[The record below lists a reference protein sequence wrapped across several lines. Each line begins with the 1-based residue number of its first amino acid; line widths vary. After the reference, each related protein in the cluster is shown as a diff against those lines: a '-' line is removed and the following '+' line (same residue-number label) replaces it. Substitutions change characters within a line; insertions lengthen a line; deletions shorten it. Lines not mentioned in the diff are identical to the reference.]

1 MQSCINVEIN
11 LFGSF
16 RKFDNGQPIIL
27 FLPQGANLNNIR
39 NGLSTELT
47 ARYPEFN
54 QQALINESAIAD
66 EREILGD
73 TYCLERDVKLA
84 ILPPVCGG

>member
-1 MQSCINVEIN
+1 MQSRINVEIS

-16 RKFDNGQPIIL
+16 RKFDNGQPVIL
-27 FLPQGANLNNIR
+27 FLPQGANLNTIR
-39 NGLSTELT
+39 SGLSKELA

-54 QQALINESAIAD
+54 QQALIDESALAD
-66 EREILGD
+66 EREILSD
-73 TYCLERDVKLA
+73 TYCLERNVKLA